1 MITVKKGNIFTS
13 NCDTV
18 VNTVNCVGVM
28 GAGIAL
34 ECRLRYPEMYKK
46 YKDLCHKDL
55 IQVGKLWIYKT
66 DKKWIL
72 NFPTKK
78 DWKHSSKI
86 EFIEAGLIKFVRT
99 YKEKKIK
106 SIAFPILGADKGG
119 LDPEFVIQLMKKH
132 LDPLPINIDIYQYDP
147 YAADDLYDNFYEFIT
162 SNDIDYL
169 SKASGLRRDYILKI
183 VDAIKCNN
191 IFQLNQ
197 LGSIKGI
204 GIKTLEKL
212 FQVAQNSQNTNQ
224 ASLF

>member
-106 SIAFPILGADKGG
+106 
-119 LDPEFVIQLMKKH
+119 QTKK
-132 LDPLPINIDIYQYDP
+132 
-147 YAADDLYDNFYEFIT
+147 
-162 SNDIDYL
+162 
-169 SKASGLRRDYILKI
+169 
-183 VDAIKCNN
+183 
-191 IFQLNQ
+191 
-197 LGSIKGI
+197 
-204 GIKTLEKL
+204 
-212 FQVAQNSQNTNQ
+212 
-224 ASLF
+224 

>member
-169 SKASGLRRDYILKI
+169 SKASGLRQDYILKI